1 MLLPP
6 IETMKRG
13 KNYKKALE
21 VLEKEKEYSIE
32 EALDVLEKFPK
43 AKFDESVEAHVKTD
57 INPKKTDQHIRAT
70 VSLPHGTGKAVK
82 VAVFSDSDQE
92 KIKKA
97 GADLVGGEDLI
108 EKIKNDKEL
117 NADVVIATPEMM
129 PKLAKIAKILGP
141 RGLMPNPKAQT
152 VGKDPVKLVEE
163 FKKGKSS
170 FKNDDSG
177 NVHLAIGKRSFEKNQ
192 LRENFESFFQAL
204 QKEKPEAVK
213 KNFLKNIYITAT
225 MTPSIKIKL

>member
-1 MLLPP
+1 
-6 IETMKRG
+6 MKRG

-21 VLEKEKEYSIE
+21 LFEKEREYSIE

-43 AKFDESVEAHVKTD
+43 AKFDESVEAHAKTD
-57 INPKKTDQHIRAT
+57 INPKKSDQHIRAT
-70 VSLPHGTGKAVK
+70 VSLPHGTGKEVK
-82 VAVFSDSDQE
+82 VAVFVESDQE
-92 KIKKA
+92 KVKKA

-108 EKIKNDKEL
+108 EKVKNDKEL
-117 NADVVIATPEMM
+117 NVDVAVATPEMM

-152 VGKDPVKLVEE
+152 VGKDPVKLVED

-177 NVHLAIGKRSFEKNQ
+177 NIHLAIGKRSFDKNQ
-192 LRENFESFFQAL
+192 LKENFESFLQAL

-213 KNFLKNIYITAT
+213 KNFLKSVYLTAT
-225 MTPSIKIKL
+225 MTPSVKIKF